1 MNGFFRSKTFIVIL
15 TLLVIL
21 GGVPAILGAM
31 GQGDVVRSAA
41 VSLLSPLMRG
51 AYAVGDALHG
61 YSAYFTEFDRLKAEN
76 EALAAA
82 LAEAEGKLSDARL
95 LADEN
100 EWMRAYLGIKR
111 LHTDFTFC
119 DANLI
124 GREAGAYMTAFT
136 LDRGDGAEIAREIA
150 DVTMSGD
157 DLSEIVTLK
166 LISNKLMKRIHK
178 NYRNIVG
185 FNTALIILGVSSIG
199 AYVERSGEVGI
210 VCGDFERGRNG
221 ECLLRY
227 LPFDADI
234 EVGDRILSSGLGS
247 VYPRGLVIGE
257 VTEVTGDAYDHT
269 KVAVV
274 RPTADL
280 AGLTRVMILTGY
292 DVYTEK
298 PAETTETTAAD

>member
-41 VSLLSPLMRG
+41 VSLVTPLMRG
-51 AYAVGDALHG
+51 AYAVGDALRG
-61 YSAYFTEFDRLKAEN
+61 YAEYFTEFDRLKAEN
-76 EALAAA
+76 ESLAAA
-82 LAEAEGKLSDARL
+82 LDEAEGKLSDARL

-136 LDRGDGAEIAREIA
+136 LDRGDGAKVGIGMPVITA
-150 DVTMSGD
+150 DGVCGRVTEVGKTFCRVSTI
-157 DLSEIVTLK
+157 LS
-166 LISNKLMKRIHK
+166 
-178 NYRNIVG
+178 YD
-185 FNTALIILGVSSIG
+185 SSVG

-210 VCGDFERGRNG
+210 VCGDFERGRSG
-221 ECLLRY
+221 ECLLKY

-274 RPTADL
+274 RPAVDL
-280 AGLTRVMILTGY
+280 SRLTRVMILTGY

-298 PAETTETTAAD
+298 PAETTETAETTAED

>member
-1 MNGFFRSKTFIVIL
+1 MNGFFKSKTFIVIL
-15 TLLVIL
+15 PLLLL
-21 GGVPAILGAM
+21 GGGIPAILGAM
-31 GQGDVVRSAA
+31 GQGDIVRDAA
-41 VSLLSPLMRG
+41 VSLLTPLRRG
-51 AYAVGDALHG
+51 AYAVGDAFRG
-61 YSAYFTEFDRLKAEN
+61 YGEYFTEFDRLKAEN
-76 EALAAA
+76 EELAAA
-82 LAEAEGKLSDARL
+82 LKDAEAQISDARL
-95 LADEN
+95 IADEN

-111 LHTDFTFC
+111 LHTDFTLC

-124 GREAGAYMTAFT
+124 GREAGTYMTAFT
-136 LDRGDGAEIAREIA
+136 LDRGSGAEITVGMPVITA
-150 DVTMSGD
+150 DGVCGRVTEVGRTYCRVSTI
-157 DLSEIVTLK
+157 LS
-166 LISNKLMKRIHK
+166 
-178 NYRNIVG
+178 YD
-185 FNTALIILGVSSIG
+185 ASIG

-210 VCGDFERGRNG
+210 VCGDLARGKDG

-274 RPTADL
+274 RPAADL

-292 DVYTEK
+292 EVYTEK
-298 PAETTETTAAD
+298 PAESGQDAAETTAPQT

>member
-15 TLLVIL
+15 TLAVIL
-21 GGVPAILGAM
+21 GGVPAILSAM

-41 VSLLSPLMRG
+41 VSLLSPLRRG

-61 YSAYFTEFDRLKAEN
+61 YIAYFTEYDRLKAEN
-76 EALAAA
+76 ET
-82 LAEAEGKLSDARL
+82 LAEALADAEKQLSDARL

-119 DANLI
+119 DAHLI

-136 LDRGDGAEIAREIA
+136 LDRGDGAEIAVGMPVLTA
-150 DVTMSGD
+150 GG
-157 DLSEIVTLK
+157 
-166 LISNKLMKRIHK
+166 
-178 NYRNIVG
+178 IVG
-185 FNTALIILGVSSIG
+185 RVTEVGATFCRVSTILSYDSSVG

-210 VCGDFERGRNG
+210 VCGDFTRGQSG

-227 LPFDADI
+227 LPFDADV

-274 RPTADL
+274 RPAADL
-280 AGLTRVMILTGY
+280 AGLSRVMILT
-292 DVYTEK
+292 DHAVYTEK
-298 PAETTETTAAD
+298 TAETAPAETADAD

>member
-21 GGVPAILGAM
+21 GGVPSILGAM
-31 GQGDVVRSAA
+31 GQGDVVRDAA
-41 VSLLSPLMRG
+41 VSLLTPLRRV
-51 AYAVGDALHG
+51 AYAVGDAFRG
-61 YSAYFTEFDRLKAEN
+61 YGEYFTEFDRLKAEN
-76 EALAAA
+76 EALADA
-82 LAEAEGKLSDARL
+82 LADAESQLSDARL

-136 LDRGDGAEIAREIA
+136 LDRGSGAQVTVGMPVVTADGVCGR
-150 DVTMSGD
+150 VTEVGRTFCRVSTI
-157 DLSEIVTLK
+157 LS
-166 LISNKLMKRIHK
+166 
-178 NYRNIVG
+178 YD
-185 FNTALIILGVSSIG
+185 SSIG

-210 VCGDFERGRNG
+210 VCGDFARGKNG

-227 LPFDADI
+227 LPFDADV
-234 EVGDRILSSGLGS
+234 EAGDRIISSGLGS

-269 KVAVV
+269 KTAVV
-274 RPTADL
+274 RPAADL
-280 AGLTRVMILTGY
+280 AGLSRVMILTGY

-298 PAETTETTAAD
+298 PAETTDTTETAETTAAD